1 MKNNDFWL
9 INLLVI
15 LITASSK
22 EKSDGKV
29 DVLLNIALLA
39 NATVLL
45 IETIKEVGVIIGKL
59 KAKKQNID

>member
-9 INLLVI
+9 INLLVL
-15 LITASSK
+15 LITASNK
-22 EKSDGKV
+22 EKADGKV
-29 DVLLNIALLA
+29 GTLLNIALLA

-45 IETIKEVGVIIGKL
+45 IETIKEVGAIIGKL